1 MILSFLCV
9 LILLALIKAFHKL
22 WWMPTRI
29 QNLMVLQGI
38 KGPSYRF
45 LYGNAKEIISMQNEA
60 MSRPMKLSHDISS
73 HVQPHIHAWSK
84 SYGRNFL
91 QWYGPQPVLVVTE
104 PELCKEILLN
114 KDGVYPKPKASKLVK
129 KLVGDS
135 ISVTEG
141 EKWEKLRKL
150 SNHAFRGERVK
161 NMFAD
166 MKASAET
173 MVERWKGHEGKEIDV
188 VEEFRLYTS
197 EVISRTAFG
206 SSYLEGKNLFEK
218 LSKLIVIIFRNL
230 FKIRFP
236 GISKVFRTSDDI
248 ESDKLDK
255 GIRDSIMDIVKKREE
270 EAIIGEEDSFGSDFL
285 GLLLKAHH
293 GTNDK
298 QRISVDELV
307 EECRTFYFAG
317 QETTNTLLAWTVLLL
332 ALHPEWQDEARKE
345 VLQLFGKENPTYDGL
360 AKLKTVRTI
369 INETLRLYPPAVML
383 IRKVAR
389 EVRLGKII
397 VPADIELLVPTL
409 ALHHDPQLWGQDAT
423 LFKPKRFS
431 EGVAKAT
438 NDNMAAFMPFGLGPR
453 ICVGFNFAT
462 IEAKI
467 ALSMILQRYSFTL
480 SPAYVHSPSQYLTVC
495 PQHGVQLSLRSL

>member
-218 LSKLIVIIFRNL
+218 LSKLIV
-230 FKIRFP
+230 
-236 GISKVFRTSDDI
+236 FRTSDDI

-317 QETTNTLLAWTVLLL
+317 QETTCLAPKPVGVQTMS
-332 ALHPEWQDEARKE
+332 
-345 VLQLFGKENPTYDGL
+345 
-360 AKLKTVRTI
+360 I